1 MEISSWLTL
10 GKFKISISIKH
21 RSLVPLLGFCST
33 ERDNMRHLLHQIAAI
48 EAFCYNNIKTVFLF
62 LRKKSKSYRV
72 RISQIRTHSISHF

>member
-21 RSLVPLLGFCST
+21 RSFVPLLGFCST
-33 ERDNMRHLLHQIAAI
+33 ARDNMRHLLHQIAAI

-62 LRKKSKSYRV
+62 LRKTASHIE
-72 RISQIRTHSISHF
+72 ISQNRTHSISHF